1 MNSKDSFMVHD
12 AVKEM
17 DGVLLKM
24 IDKVHSGISNHL
36 KQNAVGHDDMSR
48 TTLGLGSHPVAHP

>member
-1 MNSKDSFMVHD
+1 MVHD